1 MNRASASSMRRSLHS
16 ATTQR
21 RASPKAF
28 CSGLSTPQMAMLKSV
43 MARASSGETF
53 TGPSQCGQ
61 AT

>member
-1 MNRASASSMRRSLHS
+1 
-16 ATTQR
+16 
-21 RASPKAF
+21 
-28 CSGLSTPQMAMLKSV
+28 MAMLKSV